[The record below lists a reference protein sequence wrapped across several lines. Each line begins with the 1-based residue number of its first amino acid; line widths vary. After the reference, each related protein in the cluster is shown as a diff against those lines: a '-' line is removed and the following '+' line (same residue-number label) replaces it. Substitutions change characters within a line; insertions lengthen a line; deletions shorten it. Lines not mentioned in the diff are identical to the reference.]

1 MPVSIAALNQALNVL
16 KTRFKYAGLIG
27 SDGTEISGGSPA
39 YTRQAVSWEEA
50 SGGSIVLPS
59 DVTFDVPLGSVV
71 AGWQIY
77 DNANGGVGF
86 GIMSLTPTTHS
97 SQDTYIL
104 SPQLTEI
111 SVSTG

>member
-16 KTRFKYAGLIG
+16 KTRFKYVGLIG

-104 SPQLTEI
+104 SSQLTGI
-111 SVSTG
+111 SVSSS